1 MTMISGH
8 ACRPVLA
15 ALLGAI
21 VLVGCTEGPQ
31 DPLPTS
37 TSPGIRPSASSA
49 TPTVS
54 TTTLTESVEA
64 LAAYDRFWAAKVASQ
79 ADPTKEPPKA
89 LRANAIDKALS
100 DALATVLLLR
110 RNGVEMRGEPTH
122 ETSVVSVAAG
132 ARPEVAITDCLD
144 STGWLPVFV
153 ATGDSALAPGQSPRV
168 VVESVAT
175 IFDGRWVIKTSTAFR
190 DRSC

>member
-1 MTMISGH
+1 MTSGH
-8 ACRPVLA
+8 ACRAVLA
-15 ALLGAI
+15 ALLGAV
-21 VLVGCTEGPQ
+21 VLVGCTEAPR

-37 TSPGIRPSASSA
+37 SSPGTRPSASSA
-49 TPTVS
+49 APTVS
-54 TTTLTESVEA
+54 TTPTESIEA

-79 ADPTKEPPKA
+79 ADPTKQPPKA

-110 RNGVEMRGEPTH
+110 RNGVEMRGEPVH
-122 ETSVVSVAAG
+122 ETSVVSVTAG

-144 STGWLPVFV
+144 STDWLPVVV
-153 ATGDSALAPGQSPRV
+153 ATGESALAPGQSPRV

-175 IFDGRWVIKTSTAFR
+175 IFDGRWVIKTSTAYR

>member
-1 MTMISGH
+1 MISGH
-8 ACRPVLA
+8 AWRPVLA

-21 VLVGCTEGPQ
+21 ALVACTAGQQ

-37 TSPGIRPSASSA
+37 TSPGTRPSASSA
-49 TPTVS
+49 TPTGS
-54 TTTLTESVEA
+54 TTTPTESVEA

-79 ADPTKEPPKA
+79 ADPTKVPPKA

-110 RNGVEMRGEPTH
+110 RHGVEMRGEPTH
-122 ETSVVSVAAG
+122 EPSVVSVTAG

-144 STGWLPVFV
+144 STRWLPVFV

>member
-1 MTMISGH
+1 MPSGH
-8 ACRPVLA
+8 ASRAFLAAVLGAFVLA
-15 ALLGAI
+15 
-21 VLVGCTEGPQ
+21 GCTDNPRA
-31 DPLPTS
+31 PLPT
-37 TSPGIRPSASSA
+37 TSSPAIQPSASSA
-49 TPTVS
+49 APTMS
-54 TTTLTESVEA
+54 TTPAESVEA

-79 ADPTKEPPKA
+79 AEPTKQPPKA

-110 RNGVEMRGEPTH
+110 RNGVEMRGEPVH
-122 ETSVVSVAAG
+122 ETSVVSVTAG

-144 STGWLPVFV
+144 STDWLPVVV
-153 ATGDSALAPGQSPRV
+153 ATGESALAPGQSPRV

>member
-1 MTMISGH
+1 MISGR
-8 ACRPVLA
+8 ACRAVLA
-15 ALLGAI
+15 SLLGAF
-21 VLVGCTEGPQ
+21 VLVGCTEAPQ

-37 TSPGIRPSASSA
+37 SSPGTRPSASSA
-49 TPTVS
+49 APTVS
-54 TTTLTESVEA
+54 TTPTESVEA

-79 ADPTKEPPKA
+79 ADPTKQPPKA

-110 RNGVEMRGEPTH
+110 RNGVEMRGEPVH
-122 ETSVVSVAAG
+122 ETSVVSVTAG

-144 STGWLPVFV
+144 STDWLPVVV
-153 ATGDSALAPGQSPRV
+153 ATGESALAPGQSPRV

>member
-1 MTMISGH
+1 MRGQ
-8 ACRPVLA
+8 AWRVLLA
-15 ALLGAI
+15 ALVGAFM
-21 VLVGCTEGPQ
+21 LAGCTEATP

-37 TSPGIRPSASSA
+37 SSSSTTPPSSSSA

-54 TTTLTESVEA
+54 TAPAETIAA

-79 ADPTKEPPKA
+79 ADPTKQPPKA

-100 DALATVLLLR
+100 DALATVLVLR
-110 RNGVEMRGEPTH
+110 RNGVAMRGEPVH
-122 ETSVVSVAAG
+122 DASAVSVTVA

-144 STGWLPVFV
+144 STDWLPVVV
-153 ATGDSALAPGQSPRV
+153 ATGESALAPGQSPRV

-175 IFDGRWVIKTSTAFR
+175 VFDGRWVIKTSTAFR